1 MEARG
6 THAAGAESPV
16 SLQEGARY
24 CLNGSS
30 HLLMKKRFCNKGG
43 AMSRVS
49 EEGLFPV
56 PATAFKVCTT
66 WHGVSS
72 SLES

>member
-1 MEARG
+1 
-6 THAAGAESPV
+6 
-16 SLQEGARY
+16 
-24 CLNGSS
+24 
-30 HLLMKKRFCNKGG
+30 
-43 AMSRVS
+43 MSRVS